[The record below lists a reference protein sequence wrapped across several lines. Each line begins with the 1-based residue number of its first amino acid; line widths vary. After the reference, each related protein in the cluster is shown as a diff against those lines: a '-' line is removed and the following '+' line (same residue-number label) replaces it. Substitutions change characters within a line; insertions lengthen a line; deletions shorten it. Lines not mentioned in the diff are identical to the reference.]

1 MLLDKHYCLI
11 TMAPS
16 PITHSLRLSKT
27 NLSLSLSFHWWYF
40 SLFSQTAPLP
50 TCPQA
55 AVITLSSPMRSCQ
68 SPCYFPPLLPAS
80 LICPP
85 SSCLLSFARVST
97 LLTAHCFFLF
107 FLSIVKDLD
116 TEKYVHLVSTLQK
129 LLQWIKEINHRNIST
144 LFLFVELVGQ
154 DKLNTRFCR
163 LSLTGN

>member
-1 MLLDKHYCLI
+1 MLVDKHYCLI

-27 NLSLSLSFHWWYF
+27 NLSLSLFSLFFHWWYF

-68 SPCYFPPLLPAS
+68 SPCYFPPLLPAT
-80 LICPP
+80 LACPP

-97 LLTAHCFFLF
+97 LLTARCFFLF
-107 FLSIVKDLD
+107 FLFLSIVKDLD

-129 LLQWIKEINHRNIST
+129 LLQWIKKINHGNVFHTIPFRGI
-144 LFLFVELVGQ
+144 G
-154 DKLNTRFCR
+154 R
-163 LSLTGN
+163 TGYAQHTVL